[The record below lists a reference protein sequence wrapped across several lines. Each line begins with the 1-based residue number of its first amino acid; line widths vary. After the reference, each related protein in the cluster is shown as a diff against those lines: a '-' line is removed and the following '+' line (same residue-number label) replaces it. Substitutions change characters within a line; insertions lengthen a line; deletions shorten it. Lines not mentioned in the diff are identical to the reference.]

1 MNLRLYGCEA
11 DGLCSGAEIHH
22 DDEVAPFV
30 CVNVDGIYVCTVL
43 FIIELD
49 MHRLCG
55 LLTTADLKLQD
66 IRVRMLHIGIEII
79 AHAAGDIL
87 DLCIVGH
94 RRGHIGGP
102 GHHRISFDR
111 ITRYLHICV
120 VHPEPVIGR

>member
-22 DDEVAPFV
+22 DDEVASFV
-30 CVNVDGIYVCTVL
+30 CVNVDGIDVCTVL
-43 FIIELD
+43 FIVKLD
-49 MHRLCG
+49 MHRLCS
-55 LLTTADLKLQD
+55 LLLTADLKLQN
-66 IRVRMLHIGIEII
+66 IHVRMLHIGIEII